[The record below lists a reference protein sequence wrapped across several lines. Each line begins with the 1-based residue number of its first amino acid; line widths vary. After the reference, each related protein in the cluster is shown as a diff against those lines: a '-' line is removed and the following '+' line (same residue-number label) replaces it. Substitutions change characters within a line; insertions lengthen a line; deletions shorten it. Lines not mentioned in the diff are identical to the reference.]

1 MEINLLEHQA
11 EFISSTVRHT
21 GLVGGFRSGKSHAGV
36 WKSIT
41 KKVAMPGIDVA
52 YYLPTYPLIKDIAF
66 PKFAE
71 ALDSINMQYTIN
83 KSDKDIITPYG
94 RIICRSMDNPDTI
107 IGYEVG
113 YSLIDEAD
121 VIATDKM
128 QNAMI
133 KILARNS
140 VVTPDGINATDFVS
154 TPEGFKFLYKFFVKE
169 ATENKHLIKANTRDN
184 PFISESYVQSL
195 MDEYTPELLQAYLDG
210 EFVNL
215 TSGNVYRNFDREENH
230 SDRVVKE
237 NDVLHIGMDFNITKM
252 SAIVHVID
260 GNIKIAVDEFTD
272 VYDTSEMIET
282 IKKKYGNHSIVIY
295 PDASGSNRKSNGKS
309 DIQLLKDARFT
320 IRKSSKN
327 PFVRD
332 RVNAMNLAFC
342 NSKEERTYLVNTNN
356 CPRYTESLEQ
366 QPYKNGEPDKQGG
379 FDHTNDAGGYFIV
392 KINKSK
398 YTTAR
403 AR

>member
-1 MEINLLEHQA
+1 MINLLEHQA
-11 EFISSTVRHT
+11 EFINSNVRHT

-36 WKSIT
+36 WKTIT
-41 KKVAMPGIDVA
+41 KKVAMPSIDVA

-66 PKFAE
+66 PKFSE
-71 ALDSINMQYTIN
+71 ALDSINMPYTVN

-113 YSLIDEAD
+113 YSLVDEAD
-121 VIATDKM
+121 ILPTDKM
-128 QNAMI
+128 QNAMV
-133 KILARNS
+133 KILSRNS
-140 VVTPDGINATDFVS
+140 MVTPDGINATDFVS

-169 ATENKHLIKANTRDN
+169 DSDNKKLIRANTRSN
-184 PFISESYVQSL
+184 PFISDSYVQSL

-215 TSGNVYRNFDREENH
+215 SSGNVYRNFDRELNH

-260 GNIKIAVDEFTD
+260 GDYKIAVDEFTD
-272 VYDTSEMIET
+272 VYDTFEMINT
-282 IKKKYGNHSIVIY
+282 IKDKYNKHKIVIY

-309 DIQLLKDARFT
+309 DIQLLKDERWT
-320 IRKSSKN
+320 IRKPSKN

-332 RVNAMNLAFC
+332 RVNAMNMAFC
-342 NSKEERTYLVNTNN
+342 NNDQVRTYLVNTNN

-366 QPYKNGEPDKQGG
+366 QTYKNGEPDKQGG
-379 FDHTNDAGGYFIV
+379 FDHTNDAGGYFIH
-392 KINKSK
+392 KQGKSK

-403 AR
+403 VS